1 MNNST
6 RKSKSPSKRGVI
18 ISPLSR
24 IETGPSNPSYN
35 PPVPGDKNTIETYE
49 HGIYDRSPY
58 ATQNTFGPNRK
69 PVFTQNPLNVN
80 PYEVDENGNPIF
92 VSNPEQY
99 TRPELQEMKTDGY
112 SNEENVPLLKA
123 IRIIPNDNKGNYG
136 LNQRGE
142 VASVASRPYE
152 EAEYAKLSCWE
163 KLMACFGLNKREK
176 KRQGGSI
183 GGAYV
188 TIEDLREFL
197 DAHPDIKNILEND
210 ECPLDPTEQM
220 NNDVDKFTDMLENY
234 ENPDITIDEIYNQ
247 SAGKRRKKTRKTRKS
262 RKTRKAKKRTK
273 RTKRRN

>member
-6 RKSKSPSKRGVI
+6 RKSKSPGKRGVT

-24 IETGPSNPSYN
+24 IETGPSNPTYN

-69 PVFTQNPLNVN
+69 PVFTQNPLYVN

-92 VSNPEQY
+92 VPNPEQY

-112 SNEENVPLLKA
+112 SKEENVPLLKA
-123 IRIIPNDNKGNYG
+123 DRIIPDDNKGNYG
-136 LNQRGE
+136 LRQRGE

-163 KLMACFGLNKREK
+163 KLMACFRPKK

-273 RTKRRN
+273 RRN